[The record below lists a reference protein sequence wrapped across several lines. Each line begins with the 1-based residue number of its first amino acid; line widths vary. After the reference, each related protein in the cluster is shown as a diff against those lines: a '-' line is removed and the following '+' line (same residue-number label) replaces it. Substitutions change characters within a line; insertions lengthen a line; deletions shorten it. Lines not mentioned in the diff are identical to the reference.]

1 MSINRMNKQLLYI
14 HIVGYYLEIKKINVL
29 IYATTWMNLKTMWV
43 KEAHHNNSTILL
55 LLYEMQEEAKRIFD
69 DGK

>member
-1 MSINRMNKQLLYI
+1 MNKQLLYI

>member
-1 MSINRMNKQLLYI
+1 M
-14 HIVGYYLEIKKINVL
+14 EIKKINVL